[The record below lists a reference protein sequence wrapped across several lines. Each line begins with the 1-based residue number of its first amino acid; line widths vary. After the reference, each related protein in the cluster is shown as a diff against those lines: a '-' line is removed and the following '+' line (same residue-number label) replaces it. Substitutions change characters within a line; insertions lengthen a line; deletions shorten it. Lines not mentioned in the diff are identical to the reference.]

1 MTPDI
6 AIAAFLLIVWPSVAA
21 LIIFVVW
28 PAIKKCRRR

>member
-1 MTPDI
+1 MTLDI